1 MNLDALYFELTL
13 KTKTKL
19 ALIVLAMVFSAA
31 PLPFSSELGPSAMH
45 FVWVASTVFYL
56 VANDYFHVV
65 RLKAFVE
72 FWKTYRGPAEI

>member
-1 MNLDALYFELTL
+1 
-13 KTKTKL
+13 
-19 ALIVLAMVFSAA
+19 
-31 PLPFSSELGPSAMH
+31 LPFSSELGPSAMH